1 MSANG
6 SPASPPELWRHSAP
20 ESTQIYQFMNATAKK
35 HGITLDNYDALWKW
49 SISEPAKFW
58 QDIWLYT
65 AIKAHKA
72 YNHVM
77 GSETLL
83 FPRPQFF
90 EGARLNFAENLL
102 YPANSP
108 DEDSLAIIGA
118 TEVDRE
124 YVSWRELRERVRQC
138 ANALRG
144 VGLQEGDRVAGFLG
158 NHANTV
164 VAMLATTS
172 IGAFWT
178 GVSPDTGVHAVL
190 ERLKQIEPKVL
201 FADNASLYNGK
212 MHSAVVKTSQIVAEL
227 PKLEKLVVF
236 PTVQSL
242 QIDLKQV
249 SPLHGKAYT
258 YPDFL
263 ATANSPEAPLEFA
276 SLPPEH
282 PVYILYSSGT
292 TGAPK
297 PIVHGSL
304 GTLLQHKKEHVL
316 HCDIRPGDRLF
327 YFTTTTWMMWHWLVS
342 GLASGATIVLYD
354 GSPFRPLDSE
364 GGNGEMAM
372 PRLTDELKIT
382 HFGTSAKYLSILEQA
397 ALNPRAHPHRP
408 VSLQTL
414 KAIFSTGSPLAP
426 STFEYVYSSIHP
438 DIMLGSITGGTD
450 ILSLFCS
457 GCPILP
463 VYKGEIQCRSLA
475 MAVSVYDY
483 AGNDVSD
490 SGDPGDLVCTR
501 PFPAQPVMFWPP
513 GPVGAEKYRKSYF
526 DVFGPSVWHHG
537 DFVRVN
543 PQTGGV
549 VMLGRSDGV
558 LKPAGV
564 RFGSAE
570 IYNILLKHFA
580 DEVEDSLCVGR
591 RRDGIDTDETVVL
604 FVKLAF
610 ERESLPA
617 DLAARIQ
624 ATIRKELSPRHMR
637 RSVLRAVESAKPL
650 TRLPR
655 SASRGLS
662 TVNDGSKDPAELDQI
677 TTLPNGIRV
686 ATESLPGPFAGV
698 GVYVDAGSRYED
710 ESLRGVSHI
719 MDRLAFKSTKSRTS
733 DEMQETIESLGGNI
747 QCASSR
753 ESLMYQSASFNSAV
767 PTTLGLLA
775 DTIREPMITDEEVMQ
790 QLVTAEY
797 EIGEI
802 WSKPE
807 LILPELV
814 HTAAYKDNTLGN
826 PLLCPRE
833 RLEEINRSSIEEYR
847 KAFFRPERMVVA
859 FAGVPHHDAVKLTEQ
874 LFGDIRPAP
883 GSGKGQEKGPSL
895 TGTGVN
901 TKLAEGEVPAVPQFS
916 PTSTAASTPVAS
928 SSDSGILS
936 KLPFLKNFASE
947 NTASSYESSQPLD
960 LNKPSHYTG
969 GFLTLPPIPPPANPM
984 LPRLSYI
991 HLAFE
996 ALPISD
1002 PDIYALATLQTLLG
1016 GGGSFSAGGPGKG
1029 MYSRLYTNVLNQH
1042 GWVESCI
1049 AFNHGYTDSG
1059 IFGISASCS
1068 PTRTTQ
1074 MLEVMCREL
1083 QALTLDTGYTALQPQ
1098 EVNRAK
1104 NQLRSSLLMNLESR
1118 MVELED
1124 LGRQVQVHGRKI
1136 GVKEMCK
1143 HIESLTVKDL
1153 RRVARKVFGGQV
1165 HNKGQGTGKPTVVL
1179 QEGELEGFKLKPF
1192 AWEEIQGR
1200 IARWKLGRV

>member
-1 MSANG
+1 MSSNG
-6 SPASPPELWRHSAP
+6 VPTGSKELWRHNSP
-20 ESTQIYQFMNATAKK
+20 QDTQIYDFMMKLNAE
-35 HGITLDNYDALWKW
+35 HGLSLKSYDDLWRW
-49 SISEPAKFW
+49 SISKPALFW
-58 QDIWLYT
+58 ERIWHYT
-65 AIKAHKA
+65 AIKSHKL
-72 YNHVM
+72 YDRVLE
-77 GSETLL
+77 SDEDL
-83 FPRPQFF
+83 FPRPNFF
-90 EGARLNFAENLL
+90 EGSRLNFAENLL
-102 YPANSP
+102 YPASAL
-108 DEDSLAIIGA
+108 DENEVAIIAA
-118 TEVDRE
+118 TESERE
-124 YVSWRELRERVRQC
+124 YVSWKELRERVRQC
-138 ANALRG
+138 ASSLKEA
-144 VGLQEGDRVAGFLG
+144 GLQSGDRVAGFLG

-164 VAMLATTS
+164 VAMLATSS

-190 ERLKQIEPKVL
+190 ERLKQIEPKIL

-212 MHSAVVKTSQIVAEL
+212 VHGAEAKIRQIVPGLPNLEL
-227 PKLEKLVVF
+227 LVVF
-236 PTVQSL
+236 ETIKSHQINLEELSPVQG
-242 QIDLKQV
+242 KV
-249 SPLHGKAYT
+249 ST
-258 YPDFL
+258 YESFL
-263 ATANSPEAPLEFA
+263 SAASDPSAPLEFA
-276 SLPPEH
+276 SLEPGH

-304 GTLLQHKKEHVL
+304 GTLLQHKKEHML

-327 YFTTTTWMMWHWLVS
+327 YFTTVTWMMWHWLVS

-354 GSPFRPLDSE
+354 GSPFRPLDFE

-372 PRLTDELKIT
+372 PRLIDELKIT

-397 ALNPRAHPHRP
+397 SLNPRKHPHRP
-408 VSLQTL
+408 VTLQTL
-414 KAIFSTGSPLAP
+414 RAIFSTGSPLAP

-457 GCPILP
+457 CCPILP

-483 AGNDVSD
+483 AGNDISA
-490 SGDPGDLVCTR
+490 SGEPGDLVCTK

-513 GPVGAEKYRKSYF
+513 GAVGAEKYRKSYF

-537 DFVRVN
+537 DFVRLD

-580 DEVEDSLCVGR
+580 EEVEDSLCIGR

-604 FVKLAF
+604 FVKLASQ
-610 ERESLPA
+610 EKTIPQE
-617 DLAARIQ
+617 LAA
-624 ATIRKELSPRHMR
+624 L
-637 RSVLRAVESAKPL
+637 LRAVESAKPL
-650 TRLPR
+650 ARAPR
-655 SASRGLS
+655 SVSRS
-662 TVNDGSKDPAELDQI
+662 FATVNEAGSKDPVELDQI

-686 ATESLPGPFAGV
+686 ATESLPGPFSGV

-719 MDRLAFKSTKSRTS
+719 MDRLAFKSTKKRSS
-733 DEMQETIESLGGNI
+733 DEMLEVLEGLGGNI

-775 DTIREPMITDEEVMQ
+775 ETIRDPLITEEEVLQ
-790 QLVTAEY
+790 QLGTAEY

-802 WSKPE
+802 WAKPE

-814 HTAAYKDNTLGN
+814 HMAAYKDNTLGN
-826 PLLCPRE
+826 PLLCPEE
-833 RLEEINRSSIEEYR
+833 RLGEINKAVVDKYR
-847 KAFFRPERMVVA
+847 EVFFNPDRMVVA
-859 FAGVPHHDAVKLTEQ
+859 FAGVPHDVAVKLTEQ
-874 LFGDIRPAP
+874 YFGDMQ
-883 GSGKGQEKGPSL
+883 GQKSNNGPVLS
-895 TGTGVN
+895 GTGIETTLSNSQSAVE
-901 TKLAEGEVPAVPQFS
+901 EGQVPTIPQFTPS
-916 PTSTAASTPVAS
+916 STTSTTPASPKFES
-928 SSDSGILS
+928 SLLS
-936 KLPFLKNFASE
+936 KLPFLKNLSG
-947 NTASSYESSQPLD
+947 SQKGSVSPLD
-960 LNKPSHYTG
+960 PSLVEPSTFNLTRPSHYTG
-969 GFLTLPPIPPPANPM
+969 GFLSLPPIPPPANPM
-984 LPRLSYI
+984 LPRLSHI

-996 ALPISD
+996 ALPISN

-1049 AFNHGYTDSG
+1049 AFNHSYTDSG

-1068 PTRTTQ
+1068 PTRTPE

-1083 QALTLDTGYTALQPQ
+1083 QALTLDNGYSALQAQ

-1124 LGRQVQVHGRKI
+1124 LGRQVQVHGRKV
-1136 GVKEMCK
+1136 GVKEMCD
-1143 HIESLTVKDL
+1143 HIDALTVEDL
-1153 RRVARKVFGGQV
+1153 RRVARQVFGGNVQ
-1165 HNKGQGTGKPTVVL
+1165 NKGQGTGKPTVVL
-1179 QEGELEGFKLKPF
+1179 QEGELEGYKLRSFP
-1192 AWEEIQGR
+1192 WEEIQER
-1200 IARWKLGRV
+1200 IARWKLGRR